1 MSLPRVP
8 IEHPPWL
15 EEEVDW
21 SLRLPTD
28 AERMRWVVGLVQ
40 EQVRRGTG
48 GPFAAA
54 IFEAET
60 GTLVG
65 VGLNRVVPLNNC
77 CLHAEIVAIMVAQ
90 ARVGSYTLGLDGMPA
105 HELVTSCDPCAMCV
119 GAAFWSGVRRIVAG
133 ADRDDAMALGFD
145 EGPVFPET
153 YAYLAERGIRV
164 ERGVC
169 REEAA
174 AALEAYVRGGG
185 EIYNA

>member
-1 MSLPRVP
+1 MSLPR
-8 IEHPPWL
+8 IATDHPAWL
-15 EEEVDW
+15 EDAVDW
-21 SLRLPTD
+21 DARLP
-28 AERMRWVVGLVQ
+28 AGEPRMRWVIDLVR

-54 IFEAET
+54 IFELDS
-60 GTLVG
+60 GRLVG

-77 CLHAEIVAIMVAQ
+77 CLHAEVMAIMTAQ
-90 ARVGSYTLGLDGMPA
+90 ARLGTYSLGLEGMPD

-119 GAAFWSGVRRIVAG
+119 GAAFWSGVRRVVAG

-153 YAYLAERGIRV
+153 FAYLAERGVQV
-164 ERGVC
+164 ERGLC
-169 REEAA
+169 RREAA
-174 AALEAYVRGGG
+174 DVLAEYLRRGG

>member
-1 MSLPRVP
+1 MSLPRIV
-8 IEHPPWL
+8 IDHPAWL
-15 EEEVDW
+15 DGTVDW
-21 SLRLPTD
+21 DLRLPPG
-28 AERMRWVVGLVQ
+28 EPRMRWVIGLVR

-54 IFEAET
+54 IFEHES
-60 GTLVG
+60 GRLVG
-65 VGLNRVVPLNNC
+65 VGLNRVVPMNNC
-77 CLHAEIVAIMVAQ
+77 CLHAEVVAIMTAQ
-90 ARVGSYTLGLDGMPA
+90 ARLESYSLGLDGMPA

-119 GAAFWSGVRRIVAG
+119 GAAFWSGVRRVVAG

-153 YAYLAERGIRV
+153 YAYLAERGVQV

-169 REEAA
+169 RAEAA
-174 AALEAYVRGGG
+174 EALAGYLQRGG